1 MPTFPT
7 SGRIVAAALS
17 LTVLVVPTA
26 CSKDAPAQESPTE
39 LLAKAK
45 TTLDTTSSVHFKLTS
60 TDVPSGGT
68 RLIGGEGIAARPP
81 AFQGTLDV
89 FISGAKV
96 SVDVVSVGGKV
107 YAKLPFQA
115 GYGVADPKT
124 LGLKDPATLIDTE
137 TGLSRLVAE
146 MQDARTVGEARIDGE
161 VVSEI
166 HGTVPG
172 NVVAETF
179 TSSDPGKPVETVAF
193 VVKDSGELRRAVLK
207 GPFFEPSKNSTFTL
221 VLDQYGAKVAIS
233 APPVS

>member
-68 RLIGGEGIAARPP
+68 RLIGGEGVAARPP

-146 MQDARTVGEARIDGE
+146 
-161 VVSEI
+161 
-166 HGTVPG
+166 
-172 NVVAETF
+172 TF